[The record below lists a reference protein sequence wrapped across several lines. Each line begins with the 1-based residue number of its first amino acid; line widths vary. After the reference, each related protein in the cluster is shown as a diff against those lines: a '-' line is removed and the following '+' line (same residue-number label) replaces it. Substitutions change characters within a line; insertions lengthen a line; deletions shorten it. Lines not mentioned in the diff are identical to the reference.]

1 MHVVI
6 FEGLHWTRLAPLS
19 LSRPVFMLMSGAG
32 TLLDKQLRFLKP
44 TRLTLWVR
52 PEMVGYC
59 KRFVV
64 PMVKVPCAINT
75 PLDDE
80 PALVTSGRTLHFSNF
95 EYPNEPAVVVDDQN
109 IVRSAFVRMPGLS
122 PDDVT
127 TRSPRWLEVLNLPQ
141 MMPQSRLVDYPWDLL
156 SWNEESLLEDSVSM
170 PISCAIHP
178 KGPWHIIDGQ
188 NVMLADGVKLQPGV
202 VLDGSSGP
210 IIIGRNAS
218 LGANCVIQGPAYIG
232 DYTQVQPLTFIRP
245 GCSIGPHC
253 RVGGEIS
260 NCIIQ
265 ANSNKSHYGFLGD
278 SYIGEW
284 VNLGAGTSTSN
295 LKNTYDAVQINIAG
309 KNYNTGR
316 KFVGS
321 LIGDHTKTAIGTRL
335 MTGSYIGCATQIARS
350 TITPQFVPSFTWMSD
365 KGTTPYRMEKV
376 EQVARAVYA
385 RRNRPWECDD
395 TAFLSEIQSLA
406 AKVETESA

>member
-6 FEGLHWTRLAPLS
+6 FEGSHWTRLAPLS

-32 TLLDKQLRFLKP
+32 TLLDKQIRCLKP

-64 PMVKVPCAINT
+64 PALKVPTSINT
-75 PLDDE
+75 PLNDE
-80 PALVTSGRTLHFSNF
+80 PALVTSGRTLHFTNF
-95 EYPNEPAVVVDDQN
+95 EYPQGPAVVIDEGDV
-109 IVRSAFVRMPGLS
+109 VRSAFVRMAGLS
-122 PDDVT
+122 PDDVMNRT
-127 TRSPRWLEVLNLPQ
+127 PRWLEVLKLPQ
-141 MMPQSRLVDYPWDLL
+141 TMPQSRLVDYPWDLL

-170 PISCAIHP
+170 PIACTIHP
-178 KGPWHIIDGQ
+178 PGPWHLIDDQ
-188 NVMLADGVKLQPGV
+188 NIMLADAVKLAPGV

-210 IIIGRNAS
+210 IIIGTGAKI
-218 LGANCVIQGPAYIG
+218 GANSVIQGPAYIG
-232 DYTQVQPLTFIRP
+232 EHTLVLPLTLIRP
-245 GCSIGPHC
+245 GTSIGPYC
-253 RVGGEIS
+253 RIGGEIS
-260 NCIIQ
+260 NSIIQ
-265 ANSNKSHYGFLGD
+265 GNSNKSHYGFVGD

-295 LKNTYDAVQINIAG
+295 LKNTYDSVQINIAG

-321 LIGDHTKTAIGTRL
+321 LIGDHCKTAIGTRL
-335 MTGSYIGCATQIARS
+335 MTGSYIGYATQIAKS
-350 TITPQFVPSFTWMSD
+350 TITPSFVPSFTWMSD
-365 KGTTPYRMEKV
+365 KGTTPYRMDKV

-385 RRNRPWECDD
+385 RRNHAWENAD
-395 TAFLSEIQSLA
+395 TEFLSVIQSLA
-406 AKVETESA
+406 AKVETE

>member
-6 FEGLHWTRLAPLS
+6 FEGSHWTRLAPLS

-52 PEMVGYC
+52 QEMVDYC
-59 KRFVV
+59 RRFVL
-64 PMVKVPCAINT
+64 PTIKVPVTINT

-80 PALVTSGRTLHFSNF
+80 PALLISGRTLHFSNYV
-95 EYPNEPAVVVDDQN
+95 YPKEPTVVLDEGD
-109 IVRSAFVRMPGLS
+109 IVRCAFVRMPGLS
-122 PDDVT
+122 IEDAMN
-127 TRSPRWLEVLNLPQ
+127 RSSRWQEVLKLPPKT
-141 MMPQSRLVDYPWDLL
+141 PQSRLVDYPWDLL

-170 PISCAIHP
+170 PIACAIHAP
-178 KGPWHIIDGQ
+178 GPWHLIDSQ
-188 NVMLADGVKLQPGV
+188 NVMLAPDVKLSPGV

-210 IIIGRNAS
+210 IIIGAGARI
-218 LGANCVIQGPAYIG
+218 GANSVIQGPVYIG
-232 DYTQVQPLTFIRP
+232 DHTNVLPLSFIRP

-253 RVGGEIS
+253 RIGGEIS
-260 NCIIQ
+260 NSIILG
-265 ANSNKSHYGFLGD
+265 NSNKSHEGFVGD

-295 LKNTYDAVQINIAG
+295 LKNTYDAVQIKIAG

-321 LIGDHTKTAIGTRL
+321 LIGDHSKTAIGTRL

-350 TITPQFVPSFTWMSD
+350 AIPPQFVPSFTWMSD
-365 KGTTPYRMEKV
+365 KGTSPYRMDKV
-376 EQVARAVYA
+376 EQVARAVYL
-385 RRNRPWECDD
+385 RRNHPWEAEDVE
-395 TAFLSEIQSLA
+395 FLKQMQSLA
-406 AKVETESA
+406 AMVESG